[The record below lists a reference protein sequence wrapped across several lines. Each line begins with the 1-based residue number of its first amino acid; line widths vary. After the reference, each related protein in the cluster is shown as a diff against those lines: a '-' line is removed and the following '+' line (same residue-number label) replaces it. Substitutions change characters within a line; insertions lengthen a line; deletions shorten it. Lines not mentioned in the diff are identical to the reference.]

1 MGKISVV
8 KREGKKE
15 SIIQFIKFL
24 LFSISAGVIQIA
36 SFSILFSLIHLEE
49 WIAHLISLVLS
60 VLWNFTFNRKFTF
73 KATNNIEIAMLLVAL
88 FYVVFTPLSTLL
100 VDYLTEINWNGY
112 VVEIGSMILNFVLEF
127 LYCKFIVYRKKR

>member
-8 KREGKKE
+8 KKEEKKE

-73 KATNNIEIAMLLVAL
+73 KATNNVEIAMLLVAL

>member
-73 KATNNIEIAMLLVAL
+73 KATNNVEIAMLLVAL

>member
-8 KREGKKE
+8 KRERKKE

-73 KATNNIEIAMLLVAL
+73 KATNNVEIAMLLVAL

>member
-49 WIAHLISLVLS
+49 WIAHLISLILS

-73 KATNNIEIAMLLVAL
+73 KATNNVEIAMLLVAL

-100 VDYLTEINWNGY
+100 VNYLTEINWNGY

>member
-36 SFSILFSLIHLEE
+36 SFSILFSLIHLDE

-73 KATNNIEIAMLLVAL
+73 KATNNVEIAMLLVAL

>member
-49 WIAHLISLVLS
+49 WIAHLISLILS

-73 KATNNIEIAMLLVAL
+73 KATNNVEIAMLLVAL

>member
-73 KATNNIEIAMLLVAL
+73 KATNNVEIAMLLVAL

-100 VDYLTEINWNGY
+100 VNYLTEINWNGY